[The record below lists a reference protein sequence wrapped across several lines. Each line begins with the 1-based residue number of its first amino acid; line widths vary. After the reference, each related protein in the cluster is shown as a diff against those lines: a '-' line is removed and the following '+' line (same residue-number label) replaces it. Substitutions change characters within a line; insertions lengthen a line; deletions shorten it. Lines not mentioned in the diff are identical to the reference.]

1 MMITE
6 LTFYSPD
13 AYAQIAKLMGQ
24 LSQRCVFD
32 EEKLRA
38 VTEDANCHLYVCTN
52 TGGEIVACATL
63 CVYVSPTG
71 RKASVEDVVV
81 SEDCRGRHIGRDL
94 MLYVLERARELA
106 PIELHLTSKPVRVA
120 ANALYRSVGF
130 LKKETNAYQMVIE

>member
-6 LTFYSPD
+6 LTSYSAD

-24 LSQRCVFD
+24 LSRRCVFSED
-32 EEKLRA
+32 KLRA
-38 VTEDANCHLYVCTN
+38 VTEDINCHLYVCTE
-52 TGGEIVACATL
+52 GEIIACATL

-81 SEDCRGRHIGRDL
+81 SENCRGRHIGRDL

-106 PIELHLTSKPVRVA
+106 PIELHLTSKPARVA

-130 LKKETNAYQMVIE
+130 LRKETNAYQMVIE

>member
-6 LTFYSPD
+6 LTCYSD
-13 AYAQIAKLMGQ
+13 EAYAQIAKLMGQ
-24 LSQRCVFD
+24 LSQRCVFS

-38 VTEDANCHLYVCTN
+38 VTEDANCHLYVCTE
-52 TGGEIVACATL
+52 GEIIACATL

-106 PIELHLTSKPVRVA
+106 PIELHLTSKPARVA
-120 ANALYRSVGF
+120 ANALYSSVGF
-130 LKKETNAYQMVIE
+130 QKKETNVYQMVLE

>member
-6 LTFYSPD
+6 LTSYSPD
-13 AYAQIAKLMGQ
+13 EYAQIAKLMGQ

-32 EEKLRA
+32 EEKLRE
-38 VTEDANCHLYVCTN
+38 VTEDANCHLYVCTE
-52 TGGEIVACATL
+52 GGIIACATL

-81 SEDCRGRHIGRDL
+81 SENCRGRHIGRDL

-106 PIELHLTSKPVRVA
+106 PIELHLTSKPARVA